1 MLKKKL
7 KVTFI
12 SQNQTD
18 WLKKFIVKL
27 NKKFKNKYSFKIEK
41 NYKKVS
47 KQDLVFLVYFYDIL
61 PKSFLKKNKLTLITH
76 CSKLPRD
83 KGFAPM
89 QNQILRGKNKIFISI
104 VEAINKVDSGNIYLQ
119 RSFNLKGT
127 ELYENIR
134 KIQKIEIIK
143 IIESFLIKYPK
154 IKNKKQTGKEN
165 YNKRRNINN
174 SQLNIKK
181 SIHDQFQLLRICD
194 NEKCPAFFIY
204 KKKKYILKIFQEN

>member
-194 NEKCPAFFIY
+194 NEKFPAFFIY

>member
-1 MLKKKL
+1 
-7 KVTFI
+7 
-12 SQNQTD
+12 
-18 WLKKFIVKL
+18 
-27 NKKFKNKYSFKIEK
+27 
-41 NYKKVS
+41 
-47 KQDLVFLVYFYDIL
+47 
-61 PKSFLKKNKLTLITH
+61 
-76 CSKLPRD
+76 
-83 KGFAPM
+83 M

-194 NEKCPAFFIY
+194 NEKFPAFFIY
-204 KKKKYILKIFQEN
+204 KKKIYFKNFSRKLIFSKKIIYFSYYFVKVYIFMAW

>member
-61 PKSFLKKNKLTLITH
+61 PKKFFKK
-76 CSKLPRD
+76 
-83 KGFAPM
+83 
-89 QNQILRGKNKIFISI
+89 IS
-104 VEAINKVDSGNIYLQ
+104 
-119 RSFNLKGT
+119 
-127 ELYENIR
+127 
-134 KIQKIEIIK
+134 
-143 IIESFLIKYPK
+143 
-154 IKNKKQTGKEN
+154 
-165 YNKRRNINN
+165 
-174 SQLNIKK
+174 
-181 SIHDQFQLLRICD
+181 
-194 NEKCPAFFIY
+194 
-204 KKKKYILKIFQEN
+204 